1 MKYEKIVEG
10 KFESR
15 PNRFVASIDIGGKK
29 ELSHVKNTGRCR
41 ELLIPGV
48 KLYLQDHSENMGT
61 RKLKYSLIGVE
72 KVNDGR
78 ALIINMDSQ
87 APNKVVKEAIERGTI
102 RLKDM
107 AEPEYIKSEASYG
120 DSRLDFYVKDKKGQ
134 EAYLEVKGVTLEED
148 GVARFPDAPTQRGIK
163 HLEELIKIRKT
174 GKKAFIIFIIQMKQ
188 TVRFEPNDRT
198 HKAFGDAL
206 RRAAACG
213 VGVLAYDCKV
223 TEDSIICDQ
232 KIPVKL

>member
-15 PNRFVASIDIGGKK
+15 PNRFVASVDIGGKK

>member
-15 PNRFVASIDIGGKK
+15 PNRFVASVDIGGKK

-102 RLKDM
+102 GLKDM

>member
-15 PNRFVASIDIGGKK
+15 PNRFVASVDIGGKK

-174 GKKAFIIFIIQMKQ
+174 GKKAFIIF
-188 TVRFEPNDRT
+188 PNNNSDYLQ
-198 HKAFGDAL
+198 KARKYGHFTG
-206 RRAAACG
+206 
-213 VGVLAYDCKV
+213 YKN
-223 TEDSIICDQ
+223 
-232 KIPVKL
+232 

>member
-15 PNRFVASIDIGGKK
+15 PNRFVASVDIGGKK

-174 GKKAFIIFIIQMKQ
+174 GKKAFIIFIISLKTPLTSLSKPVPKIQS
-188 TVRFEPNDRT
+188 TNTSLFFIL
-198 HKAFGDAL
+198 AFN
-206 RRAAACG
+206 
-213 VGVLAYDCKV
+213 CKV

>member
-15 PNRFVASIDIGGKK
+15 PNRFVASVDIGGKK

-134 EAYLEVKGVTLEED
+134 EAYLEIKGVTLEED